1 MKNNE
6 RIKRLVGVS
15 ILIALAIALT
25 LISNYIP
32 TGVVNINLVLI
43 VIAVGACLY
52 GPWVGLLLGLV
63 NGVLTIIAPAT
74 LAYFFSLH
82 PLATI
87 LLCLLK
93 TGLAGFV
100 AGWVFKLIKKK
111 SEFVATVVAS
121 LLIPIINTG
130 LFILGVIA
138 FFLSVYGDSVTTLL
152 TAVLTLNFLIEFLSI
167 TIISPVIYRI
177 IIVIKHRY
185 LHNED
190 QTSEDQKFDDDQTS
204 EVKTSDDDQTS
215 EVKTSDEVQED

>member
-185 LHNED
+185 LHNEEQTSDEVSTSED
-190 QTSEDQKFDDDQTS
+190 QTSEDQTSDEEQTS
-204 EVKTSDDDQTS
+204 E
-215 EVKTSDEVQED
+215 EVRED